1 MHHQTPQMPSYQ
13 PITPHVPFTPQP
25 TAPMQSFQTPRP
37 TPGYQQPYLQQ
48 MPPNYK
54 APQPVEVYVMADH
67 ANNSIPPEIREQFQC
82 DEKGRVLFFTA
93 PPLNIEEPLTK
104 DGRALGHSARYLAAK
119 AKKEAMKAA
128 KRKAGDANVD
138 AQMSAAKKA
147 KADEEEKF
155 KKAVSALG
163 TKALRALEEQL
174 ASATKSDL
182 VTLFNGQTEEGIAQ
196 LLDQLTIVQKMTAQK
211 ELERE
216 LHALEK
222 EESKRTVVTGMT
234 ARLEEK
240 Y

>member
-1 MHHQTPQMPSYQ
+1 
-13 PITPHVPFTPQP
+13 
-25 TAPMQSFQTPRP
+25 MQSFQTPRP

-67 ANNSIPPEIREQFQC
+67 ANNSIPLEIREQFQC

-93 PPLNIEEPLTK
+93 PPLNIEQPLTK
-104 DGRALGHSARYLAAK
+104 DGRTIGHSARYLAAK

-128 KRKAGDANVD
+128 KRKAGEASIDEAK
-138 AQMSAAKKA
+138 QAAKRA
-147 KADEEEKF
+147 KAVEEVQF
-155 KKAVSALG
+155 KKAVSDLN
-163 TKALRALEEQL
+163 TKALKALEDQL
-174 ASATKSDL
+174 AVATKSDL
-182 VTLFNGQTEEGIAQ
+182 ATLFNGQTEEGIAKV
-196 LLDQLTIVQKMTAQK
+196 LDQLTLVQSATVQK

-222 EESKRTVVTGMT
+222 EENRRVTVTGMT